1 MLEVRRHE
9 FETMNEIYMCVCVCV
24 QTNPHWLE
32 VMLWKKA
39 YLLPY
44 RGRVTYFAMM
54 GLPP

>member
-9 FETMNEIYMCVCVCV
+9 FETMNKIYMCVCV